1 METDSASNHSHVQTN
16 IQRNNLLP
24 FRFTIKKSLKICKQC
39 AFVNNEV
46 NNYCI
51 NCGYP
56 LKLEKEFVGR
66 HHYRLFKRDQFLNK
80 HNAAISRARNTLY
93 VFAAI
98 CLMGFFFI
106 FSNLQAYKIRGAI
119 LIMLSAIYYFLAK
132 WTKKNPFISL
142 LVSFIILSC
151 FILINTWAE
160 MKKLFPSATGIYLL
174 IVQFTMFYYL
184 FKGME
189 AAYHKEVMEEHQEYD

>member
-1 METDSASNHSHVQTN
+1 MNTAFASNHSQVQSK
-16 IQRNNLLP
+16 IVKNNLLP
-24 FRFTIKKSLKICKQC
+24 YRFNNTNSPEICYQC
-39 AFVNNEV
+39 AFVNEPI

-56 LKLEKEFVGR
+56 LKPAKEFLGR
-66 HHYRLFKRDQFLNK
+66 HQYRLFKRDQLLIKN
-80 HNAAISRARNTLY
+80 NAAISRARNTLY

-132 WTKKNPFISL
+132 CTKKNPFTSL
-142 LVSFIILSC
+142 LISFIILTC

-160 MKKLFPSATGIYLL
+160 MKKIFPSTTGIYLL
-174 IVQFTMFYYL
+174 LVQFLMFYFL

-189 AAYHKEVMEEHQEYD
+189 AAYHNEVIEEEESL